1 MFVIKN
7 IQVFEPVVFAS
18 VLAEKMP
25 EVEVEHIDEF
35 GDFDESEEF
44 DFEVEHDGITIQVY
58 GTLRAQGYSVVTSS
72 VDRDLPPDHDFK
84 KVTEVQEIE
93 FFIDGE
99 PIEVENEYDLINEI
113 NRML

>member
-7 IQVFEPVVFAS
+7 IEVFEPVHFAS
-18 VLAEKMP
+18 VLAGKMP
-25 EVEVEHIDEF
+25 EVEADNIDEF

-44 DFEVEHDGITIQVY
+44 DFEVEYDGITIQVY
-58 GTLRAQGYSVVTSS
+58 GKLRAQGHSIVTSY
-72 VDRDLPPDHDFK
+72 PDPFIEPDNDFK

-99 PIEVENEYDLINEI
+99 PIEVENEYDLINELHK
-113 NRML
+113 ML